1 MKSPRDNNIVL
12 KYTLSGFIIG
22 LATVLFVLFI
32 DFIFKDLT
40 VDQIIREHTRNPVYI
55 ILDLSPFVLAF
66 YAYLLSKK
74 YADTTAILNDSIKRE
89 FNRMER
95 VYRFVEKLRHGK
107 VDASYKLQGDDDVL
121 GQAVLS
127 LRDELKKNKEEEE
140 KRREEDE
147 QRNWISDGLAK
158 FGNILR
164 YDTDNL
170 EALSY
175 KLISNLVKYIDVT
188 QGAFFIINED
198 EEEGKNVLEMTA
210 CYAYNRRKYPDRK
223 LEIGEGLI
231 GAAVME
237 KETTYLTEVPQDFV
251 NITSGLG
258 ESTPN
263 CLLIV
268 PLKINEQVHGAVE
281 LASFKEIEQYVIEFV
296 EKVAE
301 SIASTISNVKT
312 NTQTSKLLEES
323 RRQAEELAS
332 KEEQMRQNMEELK
345 ATQEEADRQSQ
356 RFVIFSNAVSH
367 TMIHAE
373 YDPEGKLLYANTK
386 FLKKLGYDSTSE
398 VEDQPIS
405 MFIDEKDHAW
415 FDDLWERLANGG
427 KHFEGYMKHVTKQ
440 GRDLWTMSTYT
451 CMRRDDGSVEKILYL
466 GLDTTEQKKQS
477 LDYEGQ
483 IEALNRASHKL
494 ELLPSGDVLDA
505 NQNFLNLMEY
515 SEGEVKNRTIF
526 DFIQK
531 ADLNELKNIWEKVKN
546 NETYQGQMKHLT
558 RGGREVWMQMTLT
571 AVNDVYGEVSKVIYI
586 GHDITKQKQM
596 EIEANKQAELLKEKE
611 EKLEKSQQDLS
622 EKLEKARQ
630 DVKEQ
635 FQEIEREKVRN
646 ERTLEGASDAI
657 ITIDQEGTVKFFN
670 KAAEELW
677 GVEKDM
683 ILGRNV
689 KKLFPKNLDEYEDFI
704 VRFVDPNKEK
714 TVGERKEVTITNASG
729 EDLSVIFLLS
739 MAKVNKETTY
749 TAFIQN
755 ISVDLF

>member
-1 MKSPRDNNIVL
+1 MVTRDRNIVL
-12 KYTLSGFIIG
+12 KYTISGFVIG
-22 LATVLFVLFI
+22 LATVLLVLFI
-32 DFIFKDLT
+32 DFIIKDLT
-40 VDQIIREHTRNPVYI
+40 MDQILKEHLRDPVYI

-66 YAYLLSKK
+66 YAFLLSKR
-74 YADTTAILNDSIKRE
+74 YADTTAVLNDSIKKE

-95 VYRFVEKLRHGK
+95 VYRFVEKLRHGN
-107 VDASYKLQGDDDVL
+107 VDATYKLQSDDDVL

-140 KRREEDE
+140 KRREEDR
-147 QRNWISDGLAK
+147 QRHWISEGLAK
-158 FGNILR
+158 FGEILR

-170 EALSY
+170 EELSY
-175 KLISNLVKYIDVT
+175 KLISNLVQYINVT
-188 QGAFFIINED
+188 QGAFFIIND
-198 EEEGKNVLEMTA
+198 EEEENKYLEMTA

-223 LEIGEGLI
+223 LELGEGLI

-237 KETTYLTEVPQDFV
+237 KQTTYLTEVPEDFV

-258 ESTPN
+258 ESTPR

-268 PLKINEQVHGAVE
+268 PLKVNEEVHGAIE
-281 LASFKEIEQYVIEFV
+281 LASFKEIEQYVVEFV

-301 SIASTISNVKT
+301 SIASTLSNVKT
-312 NTQTSKLLEES
+312 NTQTSKLREES
-323 RRQAEELAS
+323 RKQAEELAS

-373 YDPEGKLLYANTK
+373 YDPDGKLLYANTK
-386 FLKKLGYDSTSE
+386 FLKKLGYDSNSE
-398 VEDQPIS
+398 VEGQPIS
-405 MFIDEKDHAW
+405 LFIDDKDRAW
-415 FDDLWERLANGG
+415 FDDLWDRLANGG
-427 KHFEGYMKHVTKQ
+427 KHFEGYMKHITKQ

-483 IEALNRASHKL
+483 IEALNRATHKV

-505 NQNFLNLMEY
+505 NQNFLNIMEY
-515 SEGEVKNRTIF
+515 SEGEIKNKTLF
-526 DFIQK
+526 DFVQK
-531 ADLNELKNIWEKVKN
+531 NNLNELKKIWESVKN
-546 NETYQGQMKHLT
+546 NETYQGQMKHLS
-558 RGGREVWMQMTLT
+558 RDGREIWMQMTLT
-571 AVNDVYGEVSKVIYI
+571 AVNDIYGEVSKVVYI
-586 GHDITKQKQM
+586 GHDVTKQKQM
-596 EIEANKQAELLKEKE
+596 EIEANKQAKLLKEKE

-622 EKLEKARQ
+622 KKLEKARE
-630 DVKEQ
+630 DVKKQ
-635 FQEIEREKVRN
+635 FREIEQEKIRN

-657 ITIDQEGTVKFFN
+657 ITIDQEGTVRFFN

-683 ILGRNV
+683 IVGRNV
-689 KKLFPKNLDEYEDFI
+689 QKLFPKKLDEYEEFI
-704 VRFVDPNKEK
+704 QRFVDPDKEK
-714 TVGERKEVTITNASG
+714 IVGERKEVTITHAGG
-729 EDLSVIFLLS
+729 EDLPVIFLLS
-739 MAKVNKETTY
+739 MAKVDKETTY